1 MTKVAGFL
9 VVLAL
14 LTVLAGPGDT
24 VWAQG
29 VDLFATEEC
38 QENPH
43 TELCICGEVRKFG
56 SLPVHAVEDTS
67 VEGGYVAW
75 TGRPDAEPPGEAVPL
90 DVAHFNDE
98 TELWE
103 GETCEFDEI
112 DKDTCGLVFAYNDQY
127 GQQCALS
134 YVRENLRRLYF
145 FVAAVGA
152 GFAAISMTWAGVVY
166 MQESSSGMDLTRARG
181 MMIRVLIGLVVLAS
195 ALMGW
200 EGVNDLLL
208 QHVESWTQDRGT
220 YYRLE

>member
-29 VDLFATEEC
+29 VDLFETEEC

-56 SLPVHAVEDTS
+56 GLPVHYEPDDIPPDAAS
-67 VEGGYVAW
+67 VVWTAPGSEGG
-75 TGRPDAEPPGEAVPL
+75 ESVPS
-90 DVAHFNDE
+90 DVAHYNAE

-103 GETCEFDEI
+103 GKTCEFDEI
-112 DKDTCGLVFAYNDQY
+112 DKDACGLVFAYNDQY

>member
-1 MTKVAGFL
+1 M
-9 VVLAL
+9 
-14 LTVLAGPGDT
+14 
-24 VWAQG
+24 W
-29 VDLFATEEC
+29 
-38 QENPH
+38 
-43 TELCICGEVRKFG
+43 I
-56 SLPVHAVEDTS
+56 LPI
-67 VEGGYVAW
+67 EGGRVAW
-75 TGRPDAEPPGEAVPL
+75 TGDPATTVSPAPAPEAVPWE
-90 DVAHFNDE
+90 VAHFNEE

-103 GETCEFDEI
+103 GKTCEFDEI

>member
-56 SLPVHAVEDTS
+56 GLPVHYEPDDRPPDAAS
-67 VEGGYVAW
+67 VVW
-75 TGRPDAEPPGEAVPL
+75 TAPDAEGGEEVPS
-90 DVAHFNDE
+90 DVAHFNEE

-103 GETCEFDEI
+103 GKTCAFDEI
-112 DKDTCGLVFAYNDQY
+112 DKDTCGLLFVYNDQY